1 MGKRKLPF
9 GYQLKQ
15 GDVTIHEAE
24 ATVVHEI
31 FEKYVSGASYL
42 EITRMLKNQPVTYQP
57 DKLWNKNMIARI
69 LENVCYIGENGFPPI
84 IEKDVFQRAAE
95 KRSGRQGSPRNTA
108 AQKTLSRLCKG
119 ISPEKAEP
127 RVLAALN
134 RLIAIPQLIQPPEVQ
149 PSENP
154 QVAVLH
160 QQLDVVMEQQPID
173 EDTASVL
180 IMQLASARYNA
191 IGSGEYET
199 ERLRRY
205 FEMKT
210 PMTELDTEILRE
222 AVSNVTTCGKKA
234 IITLQ
239 NGQVMEME

>member
-15 GDVTIHEAE
+15 GEVTIHEAE
-24 ATVVHEI
+24 AGLVHEI
-31 FEKYVSGASYL
+31 FGQYVSGSSYL
-42 EITRMLKNQPVTYQP
+42 EITRMLKNQPVAYQP
-57 DKLWNKNMIARI
+57 DKLWNKNMVARI
-69 LENVCYIGENGFPPI
+69 LENVYYIGENGFPPI
-84 IEKDVFQRAAE
+84 IEKAVFQSAAK
-95 KRSGRQGSPRNTA
+95 KRSGKQGSPRKTA

-119 ISPEKAEP
+119 ISLEKAEP

-134 RLIAIPQLIQPPEVQ
+134 RLIAIPQLIQLPEVQ
-149 PSENP
+149 LSENP
-154 QVAVLH
+154 QVAELH
-160 QQLDVVMEQQPID
+160 QRLDEAMEQQPID
-173 EDTASVL
+173 EDAANTL
-180 IMQLASARYNA
+180 IMRLASARYNA
-191 IGSGEYET
+191 IGPEEYET

-222 AVSNVTTCGKKA
+222 TVSNVTICGKKT

-239 NGQVMEME
+239 NGQVMETE

>member
-15 GDVTIHEAE
+15 GEVTIHEAE
-24 ATVVHEI
+24 VGLVHEI
-31 FEKYVSGASYL
+31 FGQYVSGSSYL
-42 EITRMLKNQPVTYQP
+42 EITRMLKNQPVAYQP
-57 DKLWNKNMIARI
+57 DKLWNKNMVARI
-69 LENVCYIGENGFPPI
+69 LENVCYIGKNGFPPI
-84 IEKDVFQRAAE
+84 IEKDVFQKAAE
-95 KRSGRQGSPRNTA
+95 KRSGKQGSPRKTE

-119 ISPEKAEP
+119 ISPAKAEP

-134 RLIAIPQLIQPPEVQ
+134 RLIEIPQMIQPPEVQ

-154 QVAVLH
+154 QAAALH
-160 QQLDVVMEQQPID
+160 QQLDAVMEQQPID
-173 EDTASVL
+173 EDAASIL
-180 IMQLASARYNA
+180 IMRLASARYNA
-191 IGSGEYET
+191 IGSEEYET

-205 FEMKT
+205 FSRKM
-210 PMTELDTEILRE
+210 PMTELDEEILRE

>member
-1 MGKRKLPF
+1 MGNRKLPF

-15 GDVTIHEAE
+15 GEVTIHEAE
-24 ATVVHEI
+24 AAVVHKI
-31 FEKYVSGASYL
+31 FEQYVSGASYL
-42 EITRMLKNQPVTYQP
+42 EITRMLKNQPVAYQP
-57 DKLWNKNMIARI
+57 DKLWNKNMVARI

-84 IEKDVFQRAAE
+84 IEKNVFQRAAE
-95 KRSGRQGSPRNTA
+95 KRSGKQGSPRKTE

-134 RLIAIPQLIQPPEVQ
+134 RLIAIPQLIQQPEVRS
-149 PSENP
+149 SENP
-154 QVAVLH
+154 QVIELH
-160 QQLDVVMEQQPID
+160 QQLDEVMAQQPVD
-173 EDTASVL
+173 EDAASIL

-191 IGSGEYET
+191 IGPEEYET

-205 FEMKT
+205 FDRKM
-210 PMTELDTEILRE
+210 PMTELDEEILRE
-222 AVSNVTTCGKKA
+222 TVSNVTTCGKKV

>member
-15 GDVTIHEAE
+15 GEVTVHEAE
-24 ATVVHEI
+24 AAVVHEL
-31 FEKYVSGASYL
+31 FEQYVSGASYL
-42 EITRMLKNQPVTYQP
+42 KITGMLKNQTVTYQP
-57 DKLWNKNMIARI
+57 DKLWNKNMVARI

-95 KRSGRQGSPRNTA
+95 KRSGKQGSPRKTA
-108 AQKTLSRLCKG
+108 AQKTLNRLCKG

-134 RLIAIPQLIQPPEVQ
+134 RLISTPQLIQPPEVRS
-149 PSENP
+149 SENS
-154 QVAVLH
+154 QMAELH
-160 QQLDVVMEQQPID
+160 QRLDEAMEQQPID
-173 EDTASVL
+173 EDAASTL
-180 IMQLASARYNA
+180 IMRLASARYNA
-191 IGSGEYET
+191 IGPEEYET

-222 AVSNVTTCGKKA
+222 TVSDVTIRSKKA
-234 IITLQ
+234 IMTLK
-239 NGQVMEME
+239 NGQSIEME